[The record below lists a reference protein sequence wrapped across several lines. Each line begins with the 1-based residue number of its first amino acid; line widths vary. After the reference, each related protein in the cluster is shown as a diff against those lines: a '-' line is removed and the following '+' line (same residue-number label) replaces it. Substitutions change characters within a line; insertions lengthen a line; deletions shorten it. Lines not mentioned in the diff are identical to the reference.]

1 LIFQL
6 VLLLAYVPPSTRDTL
21 HLPDLTKSQPI
32 ALLILGFIPVL
43 AFFLGGTMIQAGFWS
58 VPFIAAF
65 WRLSVIRDDK
75 AIEKKIEA
83 LEKLKYGLKGA

>member
-1 LIFQL
+1 
-6 VLLLAYVPPSTRDTL
+6 
-21 HLPDLTKSQPI
+21 
-32 ALLILGFIPVL
+32 
-43 AFFLGGTMIQAGFWS
+43 MIQAGFWS